1 MEPLKQVL
9 KQTKNIHERDLEQG
23 YGKVYLPYALA
34 RKHPSA
40 SSQFAW
46 QYVFPSSNL
55 SREPRDGEVCRHPI
69 HESSIQR
76 KINLRSGMQV
86 STNMQAAIPLGT
98 ALRRGY
104 LKTAMTFVRFKLYWG
119 MLMSRQ
125 RRSILM
131 G

>member
-1 MEPLKQVL
+1 VIQGMMKFAGTIF
-9 KQTKNIHERDLEQG
+9 TK
-23 YGKVYLPYALA
+23 ALF
-34 RKHPSA
+34 KKK
-40 SSQFAW
+40 
-46 QYVFPSSNL
+46 L
-55 SREPRDGEVCRHPI
+55 
-69 HESSIQR
+69 
-76 KINLRSGMQV
+76 NLRSGMQV

-131 G
+131 W